1 MPRIPLDSSAPSA
14 PDAAGWPSLD
24 TDEHLEDDPAL

>member
-1 MPRIPLDSSAPSA
+1 MPHIPLAPSA
-14 PDAAGWPSLD
+14 PDVTGWPSLD